1 VPQRNVE
8 AGQGL
13 LEGTDGTEL
22 ICQRPQLGGRR
33 AKDAHRVVEHLTDQQ
48 RTQHVEQNIDP
59 VAATPR
65 RKVTPDLAQ
74 SPAAVVGLDPDQ
86 EVVAGGGPPQ
96 RGGGGGGGGGGAGGK
111 SRARGGVWGG
121 VGGRRFF
128 ARHGRARPRAT
139 PHRP

>member
-86 EVVAGGGPPQ
+86 EVVAGGNPPPNGHAPSGGAASPEGHPPARGARGPPP
-96 RGGGGGGGGGGAGGK
+96 A
-111 SRARGGVWGG
+111 SPALL
-121 VGGRRFF
+121 
-128 ARHGRARPRAT
+128 P
-139 PHRP
+139 PPLP